1 MGFAT
6 TDISD
11 AHPAAQVA
19 APIFRH
25 FGGVIRFG
33 GAVKV
38 IKVFED
44 NSLVRDQ
51 LEQPGEGRVLVID
64 GGASMRCA
72 LVGGNLGQLGVNN
85 GWAGIVVYGCVRDS
99 GELGEQNIGVMAL
112 ATHPKKSVK
121 RGVGEED
128 LEVAFADMRIAP
140 GDWLYA
146 DEDGIVVAAAA
157 ITSV

>member
-19 APIFRH
+19 APIFHH
-25 FGGVIRFG
+25 FGGAKNFR
-33 GAVKV
+33 GAVKI

-44 NSLVRDQ
+44 NSLVREQ

-72 LVGGNLGQLGVNN
+72 LVGGNLGQLGVDND
-85 GWAGIVVYGCVRDS
+85 WAGIVVYGCVRDS
-99 GELGEQNIGVMAL
+99 NELGAQDIGVMGL

-128 LEVAFADMRIAP
+128 LEVTFADLRIAP